1 MRAPGENTDGEDGGS
16 DHAHIYTCYVAAVA
30 LEHVAQGQTRFFTP
44 GVAPDP
50 RGILLGRFCVM
61 TFATLEGAVSWLR
74 LYSSEAALDELL
86 ANLSITKCKTALGGR
101 EIVIHI
107 PAVSSYL
114 ADRAARL
121 CRLVGGAIYTGTAK
135 HFVKY
140 RDDRSPYGYDA
151 IDIGAMPSG
160 TDFMVHGDEFAQ
172 GYVKEGDLPFAR
184 LLFRLSIRKLPG
196 GDRLEDDDRGDLL
209 LAVARGL
216 SEGIIRYL
224 WRNRVEAQAGLF
236 TPGSQSAFEDTGR
249 ERGYML
255 IRVRALPE
263 RILQLF
269 MGTPGIDVFR
279 PAGAGAAVAVGYEHP
294 IDLASCSSVFP
305 ADTFHVFWPNDR
317 VDVLP
322 GPLQLSDIA
331 DLTRVDLE
339 LERLKDPQ
347 QLGGGPPEPI
357 GVALK
362 LAASMGPPRRVVGT
376 LIPVAHGPRLKR
388 ILFALPPVS
397 LRGHRVAVT
406 DRGILVIG
414 SENLDVIPLG
424 QLLCELT
431 PGLLV
436 PLGMDVVPR
445 VSPEVLSRAL
455 GHTGG
460 LVTVFTLDGT
470 PFQVGEGSFQTLER
484 RSLAKLEV
492 DRAETT
498 DYAADAP
505 AGASVVNDAVGR
517 FALWGYPDAPDRK
530 LLPPGK

>member
-1 MRAPGENTDGEDGGS
+1 M
-16 DHAHIYTCYVAAVA
+16 A

-50 RGILLGRFCVM
+50 RGILLGRYCLM
-61 TFATLEGAVSWLR
+61 TFPTLEGAVSWLR
-74 LYSSEAALDELL
+74 LYSSEASLDELM
-86 ANLSITKCKTALGGR
+86 ANLTIQKAKTALGSR
-101 EIVIHI
+101 EIIIQI
-107 PAVSSYL
+107 PAISSY
-114 ADRAARL
+114 ASDRAARL
-121 CRLVGGAIYTGTAK
+121 CRLVGGAIYTGTSK
-135 HFVKY
+135 HYVKY

-151 IDIGAMPSG
+151 IDIGAMPAS

-172 GYVKEGDLPFAR
+172 GYVKEGDLPFQR
-184 LLFRLSIRKLPG
+184 LLFRLSIRKMPG
-196 GDRLEDDDRGDLL
+196 GEHLNLDDRGELF

-216 SEGIIRYL
+216 SDGIIRYL
-224 WRNRVEAQAGLF
+224 WRNKVEAHAGLF
-236 TPGSQSAFEDTGR
+236 TPGTTSAFEDHGR

-269 MGTPGIDVFR
+269 LGTPGIDVFKA
-279 PAGAGAAVAVGYEHP
+279 AGTTAAVAVGYEHP
-294 IDLASCSSVFP
+294 IDLASCSSVFA
-305 ADTFHVFWPNDR
+305 ADTFHVFWPGDR

-322 GPLQLSDIA
+322 GPLALSDIG

-339 LERLKDPQ
+339 LDRPRDPAVH
-347 QLGGGPPEPI
+347 GGGPPEAI
-357 GVALK
+357 GVELK
-362 LAASMGPPRRVVGT
+362 LATSMGPPRRVVGT
-376 LIPVAHGPRLKR
+376 LIAPNHASRLKR

-445 VSPEVLSRAL
+445 VSPEVLARAL
-455 GHTGG
+455 GHQAGV
-460 LVTVFTLDGT
+460 VTVFTMDGR
-470 PFQVGEGSFQTLER
+470 PFQVSDGSFQTLER

-492 DRAETT
+492 DRASIE
-498 DYAADAP
+498 DFAAEVSPDAQI
-505 AGASVVNDAVGR
+505 VNDAVGR
-517 FALWGYPDAPDRK
+517 FALWGFPDAPDRK

>member
-1 MRAPGENTDGEDGGS
+1 MS
-16 DHAHIYTCYVAAVA
+16 SVA

-50 RGILLGRFCVM
+50 RGILLGRFIVM
-61 TFATLEGAVSWLR
+61 TFATLEGAVSWFR
-74 LYSSEAALDELL
+74 LYSSEASLDELIP
-86 ANLSITKCKTALGGR
+86 NLTISKCKTALGGR
-101 EIVIHI
+101 EIVVFI
-107 PAVSSYL
+107 PAVSSYA
-114 ADRAARL
+114 ADRGARL
-121 CRLVGGAIYTGTAK
+121 CRLVGGAVYTGTSK

-140 RDDRSPYGYDA
+140 RDDRSPFGYDA
-151 IDIGAMPSG
+151 VDIGAMPAQ

-172 GYVKEGDLPFAR
+172 AYVREGDLPFQK

-196 GDRLEDDDRGDLL
+196 GDQLDPEDRGDLF

-224 WRNRVEAQAGLF
+224 WRNRVEAHAGLF
-236 TPGSQSAFEDTGR
+236 TPGATSAFDERGAD
-249 ERGYML
+249 RGYML
-255 IRVRALPE
+255 IRVRGLPE
-263 RILQLF
+263 RILALF
-269 MGTPGIDVFR
+269 LGTPGIDVFR
-279 PAGAGAAVAVGYEHP
+279 PSGANAAVAVGYQHP
-294 IDLASCSSVFP
+294 IDLASCSSVFS

-322 GPLQLSDIA
+322 GPIELSDIA

-339 LERLKDPQ
+339 LDRPREP
-347 QLGGGPPEPI
+347 GAHTGAPPEPI
-357 GVALK
+357 GVELK
-362 LAASMGPPRRVVGT
+362 LAVSMGPPRRVVAT
-376 LIPVAHGPRLKR
+376 LIPLEHGPRLKR

-406 DRGILVIG
+406 DRGILVVG

-445 VSPEVLSRAL
+445 VTPEVLARAL
-455 GHTGG
+455 GHAAG
-460 LVTVFTLDGT
+460 LVTVFTTEGR
-470 PFQVGEGSFQTLER
+470 PFQVTEGSFASLER
-484 RSLAKLEV
+484 RSLAKMEV
-492 DRAETT
+492 ERAETI
-498 DYAADAP
+498 DYAAAVPEAP
-505 AGASVVNDAVGR
+505 QVVNDPVGR

>member
-1 MRAPGENTDGEDGGS
+1 M
-16 DHAHIYTCYVAAVA
+16 A

-50 RGILLGRFCVM
+50 RGILLGRYCLM
-61 TFATLEGAVSWLR
+61 TFATLEGAVSWFR
-74 LYSSEAALDELL
+74 LYSSEASLDELL
-86 ANLSITKCKTALGGR
+86 ANLTILKCKTALGSR
-101 EIVIHI
+101 EIVVQI
-107 PAVSSYL
+107 PAVSSYA

-135 HFVKY
+135 HYVKY

-151 IDIGAMPSG
+151 VDIGAMPAGS
-160 TDFMVHGDEFAQ
+160 DFMVHGDEYAQ
-172 GYVKEGDLPFAR
+172 GYAQEGELPFSR

-196 GDRLEDDDRGDLL
+196 GEQLGPEDRGDLYL
-209 LAVARGL
+209 TVARGL
-216 SEGIIRYL
+216 SDGIIRYL
-224 WRNRVEAQAGLF
+224 WRNKVEAQAGLF
-236 TPGSQSAFEDTGR
+236 TPGSSSAFEDQGR

-263 RILQLF
+263 RILALF
-269 MGTPGIDVFR
+269 LGTPGIDVFK
-279 PAGAGAAVAVGYEHP
+279 PAGANAAVAVGYEHP
-294 IDLASCSSVFP
+294 IDLASCASVFP

-322 GPLQLSDIA
+322 GPLTLSDIA

-339 LERLKDPQ
+339 LDKPRDPKPH
-347 QLGGGPPEPI
+347 GGGPAEAI
-357 GVALK
+357 GVELK
-362 LAASMGPPRRVVGT
+362 LAASMGPPRRVVAT
-376 LIPVAHGPRLKR
+376 LIPLEHAPRLKR

-397 LRGHRVAVT
+397 LRGHRVAAT

-424 QLLCELT
+424 QLMCELA

-445 VSPEVLSRAL
+445 VSSEVLARAL
-455 GHTGG
+455 GHGAG
-460 LVTVFTLDGT
+460 VVTVFTATGT
-470 PFQVGEGSFQTLER
+470 PFQVTEGSFQTLER

-492 DRAETT
+492 DRAEVV
-498 DYAADAP
+498 DYAAEVPEEAH
-505 AGASVVNDAVGR
+505 VVNDAVGR
-517 FALWGYPDAPDRK
+517 FALWGFPDAPDRK
-530 LLPPGK
+530 LLPSGDK

>member
-1 MRAPGENTDGEDGGS
+1 MT
-16 DHAHIYTCYVAAVA
+16 

-50 RGILLGRFCVM
+50 RGILLGRLCVM
-61 TFATLEGAVSWLR
+61 TFATLEGAVSWFR
-74 LYSSEAALDELL
+74 LYASEAQLDELL
-86 ANLSITKCKTALGGR
+86 GNLAITKCRTALGSR
-101 EIVIHI
+101 EIVVQI
-107 PAVSSYL
+107 PAVSSYA

-151 IDIGAMPSG
+151 VDIGAMPASI
-160 TDFMVHGDEFAQ
+160 DFMVHGDEFAQ
-172 GYVKEGDLPFAR
+172 GYLREGELPFQR

-196 GDRLEDDDRGDLL
+196 GEQLDAEDRAELYL
-209 LAVARGL
+209 VIARGL
-216 SEGIIRYL
+216 SDGIIRYL

-236 TPGSQSAFEDTGR
+236 TPGGTSAFDEGVR

-255 IRVRALPE
+255 LRARALPE

-269 MGTPGIDVFR
+269 LGTPGIDVFR
-279 PAGAGAAVAVGYEHP
+279 PAGANAAVAVGYEHP
-294 IDLASCSSVFP
+294 IDLTSCASVFP
-305 ADTFHVFWPNDR
+305 PETFHLFWPGDR

-322 GPLQLSDIA
+322 GPLALSDIA

-339 LERLKDPQ
+339 LDRPRDPTQ
-347 QLGGGPPEPI
+347 HKGGPAEPI
-357 GVALK
+357 GVPLK
-362 LAASMGPPRRVVGT
+362 LAAAMGPPRRVVAT
-376 LIPVAHGPRLKR
+376 LIPTEHATRLKR

-397 LRGHRVAVT
+397 LRGHRVAAT
-406 DRGILVIG
+406 DRGILVVG

-455 GHTGG
+455 GHGAG
-460 LVTVFTLDGT
+460 LVTVFTADGR
-470 PFQVGEGSFQTLER
+470 PFQVSEGAFATLER
-484 RSLAKLEV
+484 SALAKLEV
-492 DRAETT
+492 ERAETV
-498 DYAADAP
+498 DYAAEPP
-505 AGASVVNDAVGR
+505 AEAQVVNDAVGR
-517 FALWGYPDAPDRK
+517 FALWGFPDAPDRK
-530 LLPPGK
+530 LLPPGDRDR

>member
-1 MRAPGENTDGEDGGS
+1 M
-16 DHAHIYTCYVAAVA
+16 A

-61 TFATLEGAVSWLR
+61 TFATLEGAVSWFR
-74 LYSSEAALDELL
+74 LYSSEASLDELL
-86 ANLSITKCKTALGGR
+86 PNLTIQKCRTALGGR
-101 EIVIHI
+101 EIVTQI
-107 PAVSSYL
+107 PAVSSYA

-121 CRLVGGAIYTGTAK
+121 ARLVGGAIYTGTAK

-151 IDIGAMPSG
+151 VDIGAMPAQ

-172 GYVKEGDLPFAR
+172 GYIKEGELPFQR

-196 GDRLEDDDRGDLL
+196 GDALDADDRGDLF

-216 SEGIIRYL
+216 ADGIIRYL

-236 TPGSQSAFEDTGR
+236 TPGSTSAFDDR
-249 ERGYML
+249 QSERGYML
-255 IRVRALPE
+255 IRARTLPE

-269 MGTPGIDVFR
+269 LGTPGIDVFR
-279 PAGAGAAVAVGYEHP
+279 PAGANAAVAVGYEHP
-294 IDLASCSSVFP
+294 IDLASCASVFP
-305 ADTFHVFWPNDR
+305 PETFHVFWPNDR

-322 GPLQLSDIA
+322 GPLTLSDIA

-339 LERLKDPQ
+339 LDKPRDPAQ
-347 QLGGGPPEPI
+347 HVGGPAEAI
-357 GVALK
+357 GVELK
-362 LAASMGPPRRVVGT
+362 LAAAMGPPRRVVAT
-376 LIPVAHGPRLKR
+376 LIPVEHGPRLKR

-397 LRGHRVAVT
+397 LRGHRVAAT

-424 QLLCELT
+424 QLLCELA

-445 VSPEVLSRAL
+445 VSPEVLARAL
-455 GHTGG
+455 GHQGG
-460 LVTVFTLDGT
+460 IVTVFTTDGR
-470 PFQVGEGSFQTLER
+470 PFQVNESVFTTLER

-492 DRAETT
+492 DPAEAI
-498 DYAADAP
+498 DYAAESSAE
-505 AGASVVNDAVGR
+505 AQVVNDSVGR
-517 FALWGYPDAPDRK
+517 FALWGFPDAPDRK
-530 LLPPGK
+530 LLPGK

>member
-1 MRAPGENTDGEDGGS
+1 M
-16 DHAHIYTCYVAAVA
+16 A

-50 RGILLGRFCVM
+50 RGILLGRYCLM
-61 TFATLEGAVSWLR
+61 TFATLEGAVSWFR

-86 ANLSITKCKTALGGR
+86 PNLSITKCRTVLGGR
-101 EIVIHI
+101 EIVVLI
-107 PAVSSYL
+107 PAVSSYA

-151 IDIGAMPSG
+151 VDIGTMPAS

-172 GYVKEGDLPFAR
+172 GYVREGELPFAR

-196 GDRLEDDDRGDLL
+196 GEHLDAEDRADLL

-236 TPGSQSAFEDTGR
+236 APTSSSAFDDR
-249 ERGYML
+249 SRDRGYML

-263 RILQLF
+263 RILALF
-269 MGTPGIDVFR
+269 LGTPGIDVFR
-279 PAGAGAAVAVGYEHP
+279 PAGSHAAVAVGYQHP
-294 IDLASCSSVFP
+294 IDLASCASVFP
-305 ADTFHVFWPNDR
+305 ADTFHLFWPDDR

-322 GPLQLSDIA
+322 GPIALSDIA

-339 LERLKDPQ
+339 LERPKDPRPHRT
-347 QLGGGPPEPI
+347 GSVESI
-357 GVALK
+357 GVELK
-362 LAASMGPPRRVVGT
+362 LAASMGPPRRVVAT
-376 LIPVAHGPRLKR
+376 LIPQNHASRLKR

-397 LRGHRVAVT
+397 LRGHRVAAT

-424 QLLCELT
+424 QLLCELA

-445 VSPEVLSRAL
+445 VSSDVLARAL
-455 GHTGG
+455 GHQSGV
-460 LVTVFTLDGT
+460 VTVFTTDGR
-470 PFQVGEGSFQTLER
+470 PFQVSETSFSSLER

-492 DRAETT
+492 EQVGIEDFSAEPPVE
-498 DYAADAP
+498 AH
-505 AGASVVNDAVGR
+505 VINDAVGR
-517 FALWGYPDAPDRK
+517 FALWGFPDPSDQK

>member
-1 MRAPGENTDGEDGGS
+1 M
-16 DHAHIYTCYVAAVA
+16 A

-86 ANLSITKCKTALGGR
+86 ANLTITKCKTALGGR
-101 EIVIHI
+101 EIVVQI

-114 ADRAARL
+114 VDRAARL

-135 HFVKY
+135 HFVKF
-140 RDDRSPYGYDA
+140 RDDRSPFGYDA
-151 IDIGAMPSG
+151 VDIGAMPGG

-172 GYVKEGDLPFAR
+172 GYMKEGDLPFAR

-196 GDRLEDDDRGDLL
+196 GDHLEDDDRGDLL

-224 WRNRVEAQAGLF
+224 WRNKVEAHAGLF
-236 TPGSQSAFEDTGR
+236 TPGSQSAFEDHAR
-249 ERGYML
+249 DRGYML

-263 RILQLF
+263 RILALF

-279 PAGAGAAVAVGYEHP
+279 PAGTSAAVAVGYQHP

-305 ADTFHVFWPNDR
+305 PDTFHVFWPNDR

-339 LERLKDPQ
+339 MERVKDPGQ
-347 QLGGGPPEPI
+347 HAGGPPEPI
-357 GVALK
+357 GVELK
-362 LAASMGPPRRVVGT
+362 LAASMGPPRRVVAT
-376 LIPVAHGPRLKR
+376 LIPLAHAPRLKR

-397 LRGHRVAVT
+397 LRGHRVAAT

-424 QLLCELT
+424 QLLCEMT

-445 VSPEVLSRAL
+445 VSPDVLSRAL

-460 LVTVFTLDGT
+460 LVTVFTTDGV
-470 PFQVGEGSFQTLER
+470 PFQVGEGAFQTLER

-492 DRAETT
+492 DRAETL
-498 DYAADAP
+498 DYAAEVP
-505 AGASVVNDAVGR
+505 ANAEVVNDSVGR
-517 FALWGYPDAPDRK
+517 FALWGFPDGPDRK
-530 LLPPGK
+530 QLPPGK

>member
-1 MRAPGENTDGEDGGS
+1 
-16 DHAHIYTCYVAAVA
+16 VA

-50 RGILLGRFCVM
+50 RGILLGRYCVM
-61 TFATLEGAVSWLR
+61 TFATLEGAVSWFR
-74 LYSSEAALDELL
+74 LYSSEASLDELM
-86 ANLSITKCKTALGGR
+86 ANLLITKARTALGSR
-101 EIVIHI
+101 EIVVQI
-107 PAVSSYL
+107 PAVSSYA

-151 IDIGAMPSG
+151 VDIGAMPPS

-172 GYVKEGDLPFAR
+172 GYVREGDLPFAR

-196 GDRLEDDDRGDLL
+196 GEALDAEDRGDLI

-216 SEGIIRYL
+216 SDGIIRYL

-236 TPGSQSAFEDTGR
+236 SPGTTSAFEDAQR
-249 ERGYML
+249 DRGYMM
-255 IRVRALPE
+255 IRVQALPE

-279 PAGAGAAVAVGYEHP
+279 PAGANAAVAVGYKHP
-294 IDLASCSSVFP
+294 IDLSSCASVFP
-305 ADTFHVFWPNDR
+305 PETFHVFWPNDR

-322 GPLQLSDIA
+322 GPLALSDIA

-339 LERLKDPQ
+339 MDRPRDP
-347 QLGGGPPEPI
+347 GAMSGKAVEAI
-357 GVALK
+357 GVDLK
-362 LAASMGPPRRVVGT
+362 LAASMGPPRRVVAT
-376 LIPVAHGPRLKR
+376 LIPNEHGPRLKR

-397 LRGHRVAVT
+397 LRGHRVAAT

-424 QLLCELT
+424 QLLCELA

-445 VSPEVLSRAL
+445 VSPEVLARAL
-455 GHTGG
+455 GHQSGI
-460 LVTVFTLDGT
+460 VTVFTADGR
-470 PFQVGEGSFQTLER
+470 PFQVSEGSFATLER

-492 DRAETT
+492 DRAETI
-498 DYAADAP
+498 DYGADAS
-505 AGASVVNDAVGR
+505 ADVEVVNDSVGR
-517 FALWGYPDAPDRK
+517 FALWGYPDAADRK

>member
-1 MRAPGENTDGEDGGS
+1 M
-16 DHAHIYTCYVAAVA
+16 A

-50 RGILLGRFCVM
+50 RGILLGRYCVM
-61 TFATLEGAVSWLR
+61 TFATLEGAVSWFR
-74 LYSSEAALDELL
+74 LYSSEASLDELM
-86 ANLSITKCKTALGGR
+86 ANLLITKARTALGSR
-101 EIVIHI
+101 EIVVQI
-107 PAVSSYL
+107 PAVTSYA

-121 CRLVGGAIYTGTAK
+121 ARLVGGAIYTGTSK

-151 IDIGAMPSG
+151 VDIGAMPAG

-172 GYVKEGDLPFAR
+172 GYIREGDLPFQR

-196 GDRLEDDDRGDLL
+196 GEHLGPDDRAELY

-216 SEGIIRYL
+216 ADGIIRYL
-224 WRNRVEAQAGLF
+224 WRNRVEATAGLF
-236 TPGSQSAFEDTGR
+236 TPQSSSAFDDHAR
-249 ERGYML
+249 DRGYML
-255 IRVRALPE
+255 IRARNLPE
-263 RILQLF
+263 RILALF
-269 MGTPGIDVFR
+269 LGTPGIDVFR
-279 PAGAGAAVAVGYEHP
+279 PAGANAAVAVGYEHP
-294 IDLASCSSVFP
+294 IDLASCQSVFP
-305 ADTFHVFWPNDR
+305 PETFHVFWPNDR
-317 VDVLP
+317 VDALP
-322 GPLQLSDIA
+322 GPLALSDIA

-339 LERLKDPQ
+339 LDRPGDPARHT
-347 QLGGGPPEPI
+347 GGPPESI

-362 LAASMGPPRRVVGT
+362 LAISMGPPRRVVAT
-376 LIPVAHGPRLKR
+376 LIASEHASRLKR

-445 VSPEVLSRAL
+445 VSPEVLARAL
-455 GHTGG
+455 GHATG
-460 LVTVFTLDGT
+460 LVTVFTPDGR
-470 PFQVGEGSFQTLER
+470 PFQIPESAFTSLER
-484 RSLAKLEV
+484 RSLAKLAVERADV
-492 DRAETT
+492 DDFSVEATE
-498 DYAADAP
+498 AAR
-505 AGASVVNDAVGR
+505 VVNDAVGR
-517 FALWGYPDAPDRK
+517 FALWGFPDAPDRK
-530 LLPPGK
+530 LLPPGGK

>member
-1 MRAPGENTDGEDGGS
+1 MTGADDRGRRAGVVPHGAMLGWP
-16 DHAHIYTCYVAAVA
+16 AMA

-61 TFATLEGAVSWLR
+61 TFPTLEGAVSWFR
-74 LYSSEAALDELL
+74 LHSAEAALDELL
-86 ANLSITKCKTALGGR
+86 PNLAITKARTALGSR
-101 EIVIHI
+101 EIVVQI
-107 PAVSSYL
+107 PAVSSYA

-121 CRLVGGAIYTGTAK
+121 CRLVGGAMYTGTAK

-151 IDIGAMPSG
+151 VDIGTMPATIDS
-160 TDFMVHGDEFAQ
+160 MVHGDEFAQ
-172 GYVKEGDLPFAR
+172 GYIREGELPFAR

-196 GDRLEDDDRGDLL
+196 GERLEVEDRGELY

-236 TPGSQSAFEDTGR
+236 TPGATSAFDDHAR
-249 ERGYML
+249 DRGYML
-255 IRVRALPE
+255 IRVHALPE
-263 RILQLF
+263 RILALF
-269 MGTPGIDVFR
+269 LGTPGIDVFR
-279 PAGAGAAVAVGYEHP
+279 PAGATAAVAVGYEHP
-294 IDLASCSSVFP
+294 IDLASCASVFP

-339 LERLKDPQ
+339 LERAKDPA
-347 QLGGGPPEPI
+347 QLAGGPPEPI
-357 GVALK
+357 GVELK
-362 LAASMGPPRRVVGT
+362 LAASMGPPRRVVAT
-376 LIPVAHGPRLKR
+376 LIALEHGSRLKR

-445 VSPEVLSRAL
+445 VSPEVLARAL
-455 GHTGG
+455 GHGSG
-460 LVTVFTLDGT
+460 VVTVFTADNR
-470 PFQVGEGSFQTLER
+470 PFQVADTAFQTLER
-484 RSLAKLEV
+484 RSLAKLESE
-492 DRAETT
+492 RAGVEDFT
-498 DYAADAP
+498 ADPTPDAQ
-505 AGASVVNDAVGR
+505 VVND
-517 FALWGYPDAPDRK
+517 
-530 LLPPGK
+530 